1 MGAFRQRVNGALSAY
16 FPEKRLFIQ
25 SGNSTRYL
33 RISPLS
39 QIMSGAASLAV
50 VGWVA
55 VATATL
61 AIDFAGGSGV
71 GPAVVIQE
79 AYGARLEELAGER
92 DTRAAEARSA
102 QARFQTAMDQ
112 ISRQQTALLNS
123 EEERRELDTALGLMR
138 DRMQDA
144 VRQRDT
150 VAAANDRLLAQM
162 DDVSRQLDAGTGA
175 DATETLKTV
184 TAALSEAVV
193 ARDAATGAREDL
205 TRQIA
210 DLELRERVN
219 SRRQDEMVDEL
230 EQAVALSFGPMEKLF
245 KTANLDVDSLIEK
258 VRGSYSGEGGPAGAP
273 IGGAVV
279 STRSFDG
286 GALNGRV
293 DKLMTDLDRMNLM
306 RVAVEKVPYTMPVT
320 STYRFTS
327 PFGRRWGRMHAGVDL
342 AAPVGTPIY
351 ATADGV
357 VVVAGRESGYGN
369 VVRIQHEFGFETVYA
384 HQSRIRVKVGQ
395 QVSRGVQIG
404 DMGSTGRSTG
414 SHLHYEVRVNGQPVN
429 PMTYLE
435 AAKDVFQVEA
445 RR

>member
-1 MGAFRQRVNGALSAY
+1 MGGFRRRVNGALSAY

-39 QIMSGAASLAV
+39 QIMSGVATLAV
-50 VGWVA
+50 VGWVT
-55 VATATL
+55 VATAMV

-92 DTRAAEARSA
+92 DQRATEARSA

-112 ISRQQTALLNS
+112 IGRQQTALLRS
-123 EEERRELDTALGLMR
+123 EEERREFDTALGLMR

-144 VRQRDT
+144 LRQRDE
-150 VAAANDRLLAQM
+150 AAEANDRLLAQM
-162 DDVSRQLDAGTGA
+162 ADVSRKIDAGAGA
-175 DATETLKTV
+175 DATDTLKTV
-184 TAALSEAVV
+184 TAALSEAVA
-193 ARDAATGAREDL
+193 ARDAAAEAREEL
-205 TRQIA
+205 TQHIA

-219 SRRQDEMVDEL
+219 TRRQDEMVDEL

-245 KTANLDVDSLIEK
+245 KTANLDVDSLIET
-258 VRGSYSGEGGPAGAP
+258 VRGSYSGEGGP

-306 RVAVEKVPYTMPVT
+306 RVAVEKIPYTMPVQ

-357 VVVAGRESGYGN
+357 VVAAGRESGYGN
-369 VVRIQHEFGFETVYA
+369 VVKIQHEFGFETVYG